1 MKMYHGINIKN
12 KHKKTH
18 VLKLHKILY
27 GQRQAGWVWF
37 KHLTSKL
44 NEIGFQKSSCNDC
57 FYYLGKNMFFFYV
70 DDGVFLSSNSTDVEQ
85 AINDLKLT
93 GLNLEDRGNM
103 VDYLGINFSH

>member
-1 MKMYHGINIKN
+1 
-12 KHKKTH
+12 
-18 VLKLHKILY
+18 
-27 GQRQAGWVWF
+27 
-37 KHLTSKL
+37 
-44 NEIGFQKSSCNDC
+44 
-57 FYYLGKNMFFFYV
+57 MFFFYV